1 LPVMPGLRYTSGF
14 CEESMV
20 IVMRPRAASDEIR
33 ANCGVVSIVRSTL
46 SSETKLRR
54 ATEAKAARS

>member
-1 LPVMPGLRYTSGF
+1 MPVLPGLRYTNGF

-33 ANCGVVSIVRSTL
+33 ANCGIIPVVHRTL
-46 SSETKLRR
+46 SSKTKLHRP
-54 ATEAKAARS
+54 TEAKAARS